1 MIVVR
6 SISEAQSLALNGPT
20 VVTIGSFDGVH
31 RGHQQLIDA
40 MFEKNSVGKKV
51 IITFSPH
58 PAKVLSSQPP
68 ALIFSEKD
76 QIEVFSKKGIDILFF
91 IPFTR
96 EIANC
101 SAETFIET
109 ILVQIFAPKLLVI
122 GYDFS
127 FGKGKQGGFELLQK
141 VLSPRG
147 VNVLRIP
154 RYEVDGVIVSSSKIR
169 EYITAGK
176 VDLAAELLGRPYYIE
191 GVVSPGKQLGRKI
204 GFPTVN
210 LRCENEL
217 YPSRGVYFCQ
227 TIIDDIS
234 YKGVGNIGINPTA
247 QNSLDIKVE
256 FHILDYQGDLYG
268 RVLRFELIQML
279 RAEKRF
285 GSVAELQEQIAKDVE
300 QARSL

>member
-20 VVTIGSFDGVH
+20 VVSIGSFDGVH

-40 MFEKNSVGKKV
+40 MFEKNSAAKKV

-76 QIEVFSKKGIDILFF
+76 QIEVFSKKGIDVLFYL
-91 IPFTR
+91 PFTR
-96 EIANC
+96 EIADC
-101 SAETFIET
+101 SAEEFIESF
-109 ILVQIFAPKLLVI
+109 LMQIFAPKMLVV
-122 GYDFS
+122 GHDFS
-127 FGKGKQGGFELLQK
+127 FGKGKKGNFELLQK

-147 VNVLRIP
+147 VNVVRIP
-154 RYEVDGVIVSSSKIR
+154 PYEVDGIIVSSSKIR
-169 EYITAGK
+169 EFIVAGK
-176 VDLAAELLGRPYYIE
+176 VDLAANFLGRNYYIE
-191 GVVSPGKQLGRKI
+191 GIVSRGKQLGRTI

-217 YPSRGVYFCQ
+217 YPSRGVYFCH
-227 TIIDDIS
+227 TSIDGVS
-234 YKGVGNIGINPTA
+234 YKGVGNIGVNPTT
-247 QNSLDIKVE
+247 QNTPEIKVE

-268 RVLRFELIQML
+268 RVLRFELIKML

-285 GSVAELQEQIAKDVE
+285 NSVADLKTQIAKDVE
-300 QARSL
+300 TARSL

>member
-127 FGKGKQGGFELLQK
+127 FGKGKEGGCELLHK

-147 VNVLRIP
+147 VSVVRIP

>member
-1 MIVVR
+1 MKVVR

-20 VVTIGSFDGVH
+20 VVSIGSFDGVH
-31 RGHQQLIDA
+31 RGHQQLINA
-40 MFEKNSVGKKV
+40 MFEKNSVEKKV

-58 PAKVLSSQPP
+58 PAKVLSSHPP
-68 ALIFSEKD
+68 VLIFSEKD
-76 QIEVFSKKGIDILFF
+76 QIEVFSKKGIDVLFY

-109 ILVQIFAPKLLVI
+109 ILMQIFNPKLLVI

-127 FGKGKQGGFELLQK
+127 FGKGKQGDFELLQR

-147 VNVLRIP
+147 VKVMRIP
-154 RYEVDGVIVSSSKIR
+154 PYEVDGVLVSSSKIR
-169 EYITAGK
+169 ELVTSGR
-176 VDLAAELLGRPYYIE
+176 VDLAAELLGRKYYIE
-191 GVVSPGKQLGRKI
+191 GVVSQGKQLGRKI

-227 TIIDDIS
+227 TLIDGVA
-234 YKGVGNIGINPTA
+234 YKGVGNIGVNPTT

-268 RVLRFELIQML
+268 RVLRFELIKML

-285 GSVAELQEQIAKDVE
+285 ASVAELQEQIAKDVE

>member
-20 VVTIGSFDGVH
+20 VVSIGSFDGVH

-40 MFEKNSVGKKV
+40 MFEKNSAAKKV

-76 QIEVFSKKGIDILFF
+76 QIEVFSKKGIDVLFY

-101 SAETFIET
+101 SAEEFIET
-109 ILVQIFAPKLLVI
+109 ILVQIFAPELLVI

-127 FGKGKQGGFELLQK
+127 FGKGKKGGFELLQK
-141 VLSPRG
+141 ELKPRG
-147 VNVLRIP
+147 VKVVRIP
-154 RYEVDGVIVSSSKIR
+154 PFEVDGTIVSSSKIR
-169 EYITAGK
+169 ELISDGK
-176 VDLAAELLGRPYYIE
+176 VDLAAELLGRRYYIE
-191 GVVSPGKQLGRKI
+191 GVVTQGKQLGRTI

-210 LRCENEL
+210 LRCDNEL
-217 YPSRGVYFCQ
+217 FPARGVYFCQ
-227 TIIDDIS
+227 TVIDGVS
-234 YKGVGNIGINPTA
+234 YKGVGNIGVNPTT

-256 FHILDYQGDLYG
+256 FHILNFQGDLYG
-268 RVLRFELIQML
+268 RVLRFELVKML

-285 GSVAELQEQIAKDVE
+285 ASVAELKEQIAKDVE
-300 QARSL
+300 RARSL

>member
-6 SISEAQSLALNGPT
+6 SISEAQSLALKGPT
-20 VVTIGSFDGVH
+20 VVSIGSFDGVH

-76 QIEVFSKKGIDILFF
+76 QIEVFSKKGIDVLFF

-101 SAETFIET
+101 SAEDFIET

-141 VLSPRG
+141 QLNPRG
-147 VNVLRIP
+147 ASVVRIP

-169 EYITAGK
+169 EFITAGK
-176 VDLAAELLGRPYYIE
+176 VDSAAELLGRPYYIE
-191 GVVSPGKQLGRKI
+191 GVVSPGKQLGRKL

-227 TIIDDIS
+227 TTIDGIS
-234 YKGVGNIGINPTA
+234 YKGVGNIGINPTT
-247 QNSLDIKVE
+247 QDSLNIKVE

-268 RVLRFELIQML
+268 RTLRFELIKML
-279 RAEKRF
+279 RTEKRF
-285 GSVAELQEQIAKDVE
+285 SSVAELQEQIARDVQ